1 MIAWIWQ
8 ATTLHWNTELAARNH
23 VPLELWVVLY
33 EKSTTNH
40 ICCTHQ
46 VLEVAALRSTFK
58 AGIRDAAH
66 QAMAALLHK
75 EDDQM

>member
-1 MIAWIWQ
+1 MDSAEATMIAWIWQ

-46 VLEVAALRSTFK
+46 VLEVAA
-58 AGIRDAAH
+58 H